1 MAQKPRSQVNYQP
14 GQLSAIPS
22 IQPVGGTN
30 QAVVQGIPKDNNYLK
45 LSRSLAQFSNLLGQV
60 SNINQMR
67 GKDFAQGLSAED
79 LDDIITGKVPDPE
92 GGPLGALGFQKAFQ
106 QVATKRWYDT
116 VGVKKYADLENS
128 IDSKL
133 DDYIKNGYD
142 INKAKELVQEEVGA
156 LSMEIQQYFAD
167 SPFGNQVSNLL
178 GGELSSRVIAGALK
192 GYEKKQ
198 KAYLNGVFEEEVRTD
213 FASVALG
220 KSDESTQGFFKR
232 IEKEF
237 KSKGYAPRE
246 ITNFYNNLL
255 KDGLDLALATNPDRA
270 AILINDAE
278 NLTIGKRPTFGGMDA
293 KLLLS
298 RFKTALDKL
307 DSESSTLKSQTISAA
322 SSQFVGGS
330 VETLKQIK
338 LSQDNNQSPL
348 DSQAAR
354 QALIL
359 TLKPLKLTGAN
370 QEPLS
375 EVAITNI
382 VEEILGSA
390 NPQTRLS
397 EILLELAAGE
407 FTSNFSR
414 EVITRSFDDVLREN
428 SNINLSPS
436 SKFTGATKSQK
447 DQALLKLPGYFEE
460 RPKATPELFMREVG
474 ITGVAPFTEVEE
486 AFKEARKFDSILP
499 TDEDIVR
506 SLYIELSDLS
516 TKYAKTL
523 GDSALVKATGITARS
538 KEQLNNIKQLLIEY
552 GKSEIAPKG
561 VIPQQ
566 GSKAQINQK
575 FQEIIKEEKED
586 YQRLLEAMS
595 VRKKGS
601 FQLFQELPI
610 DKRNVQ
616 FNFTDNNN
624 ETSFYDDGE
633 EGSFY
638 GVFNLEANEELAPYK
653 TLNLKIAKKV
663 RDDKKVATQLRDEI
677 DSDIILARSKRDSK
691 ALKTLLTFYGLN
703 GLDIET
709 ISDDFK
715 IANVWWDEVRIF
727 NDFRSLLKSYDDFAK
742 VIVKATKDENLTET
756 EAKVLDVVTR
766 LGLYEESLEGEPAF
780 ALEQF
785 LKVQRQFLVEE

>member
-1 MAQKPRSQVNYQP
+1 M
-14 GQLSAIPS
+14 
-22 IQPVGGTN
+22 
-30 QAVVQGIPKDNNYLK
+30 
-45 LSRSLAQFSNLLGQV
+45 
-60 SNINQMR
+60 
-67 GKDFAQGLSAED
+67 
-79 LDDIITGKVPDPE
+79 
-92 GGPLGALGFQKAFQ
+92 
-106 QVATKRWYDT
+106 
-116 VGVKKYADLENS
+116 
-128 IDSKL
+128 
-133 DDYIKNGYD
+133 
-142 INKAKELVQEEVGA
+142 
-156 LSMEIQQYFAD
+156 
-167 SPFGNQVSNLL
+167 
-178 GGELSSRVIAGALK
+178 
-192 GYEKKQ
+192 
-198 KAYLNGVFEEEVRTD
+198 
-213 FASVALG
+213 
-220 KSDESTQGFFKR
+220 
-232 IEKEF
+232 
-237 KSKGYAPRE
+237 
-246 ITNFYNNLL
+246 
-255 KDGLDLALATNPDRA
+255 ALATNPDRA

-298 RFKTALDKL
+298 RFKTTLDKL
-307 DSESSTLKSQTISAA
+307 DSESSTLKSQTITAA

-447 DQALLKLPGYFEE
+447 DQALLKLLGYFEE

-523 GDSALVKATGITARS
+523 GDSTLVKATGITARS

-595 VRKKGS
+595 VRKKES

-633 EGSFY
+633 GPI
-638 GVFNLEANEELAPYK
+638 NTEANEDLAPYK
-653 TLNLKIAKKV
+653 TLNLKIAQKV

-715 IANVWWDEVRIF
+715 IANVWWDEVKIF

-785 LKVQRQFLVEE
+785 LKVQRQFLEQ

>member
-79 LDDIITGKVPDPE
+79 LDDIITGKVPDPD

-307 DSESSTLKSQTISAA
+307 DSESSTLKSQTVAAA

-330 VETLKQIK
+330 VAALEQIK
-338 LSQDNNQSPL
+338 LAQDNNQSPL
-348 DSQAAR
+348 NSQAAR
-354 QALIL
+354 EALIL
-359 TLKPLKLTGAN
+359 TLTPLKLTGAN

-414 EVITRSFDDVLREN
+414 EVITRSLDDVLRET

-523 GDSALVKATGITARS
+523 GDSTLVKATGITARS

-709 ISDDFK
+709 ISEDFK

-727 NDFRSLLKSYDDFAK
+727 NDFGSLLKSYDDFSK